1 MNLSIGTPMYG
12 GMCFAKYTQSML
24 SLNEYFCKQPNSS
37 MTTIY
42 LFNQSLITLA
52 RNTIVHKFL
61 NNTNSSH
68 LFFIDADISFKTE
81 DVIRML
87 NYDKDIILGGYPLK
101 DINFK
106 NIIGKKDNLED
117 YSGMYNISPVKNI
130 NKTKPFEVKW
140 GGCGFMLISR
150 KVFKKMIHST
160 EYFIYNNEKIYK
172 FFSSGKI
179 KEDSNFL
186 PEDFNFCYN
195 FRKLGGKIFL
205 DPLCKL
211 THFGNYEFSGNCF
224 NI

>member
-24 SLNEYFCKQPNSS
+24 SLNEYFCKHKKHTL
-37 MTTIY
+37 TTIY

-61 NNTNSSH
+61 NHTNSSH
-68 LFFIDADISFKTE
+68 LLFIDADMSFRTE

-87 NYDKDIILGGYPLK
+87 QYDKDVILGSYPLK

-106 NIIGKKDNLED
+106 NVLNKKNNLID
-117 YSGMYNISPVKNI
+117 YSGVFNVTPVNKISK
-130 NKTKPFEVKW
+130 KDPFEVQW

-150 KVFKKMIHST
+150 KTFKKMIPKTH
-160 EYFIYNNEKIYK
+160 YFIYNKEKVYK
-172 FFSSGKI
+172 FFSSGKAE
-179 KEDSNFL
+179 EDDKFL

-195 FRKLGGKIFL
+195 FRKLGGKVFL
-205 DPLCKL
+205 DPLCQL

>member
-24 SLNEYFCKQPNSS
+24 SLNEYFCKQPNHEL
-37 MTTIY
+37 TTIY

-68 LFFIDADISFKTE
+68 LFFIDSDISFKTE

-87 NYDKDIILGGYPLK
+87 NYDKDIILGSYPLK

-106 NIIGKKDNLED
+106 NIIGKKDNLEH
-117 YSGMYNISPVKNI
+117 YSGVYNVTPI
-130 NKTKPFEVKW
+130 NSVNKIEPFQVKW
-140 GGCGFMLISR
+140 GGCGFMLINR
-150 KVFKKMIHST
+150 KVFKRMMSKADYYI
-160 EYFIYNNEKIYK
+160 FNKEKVYK
-172 FFSSGKI
+172 FFNSGKT
-179 KEDSNFL
+179 KENNNFL
-186 PEDFNFCYN
+186 SEDFNFCYN
-195 FRKLGGKIFL
+195 FRNLGGKIFL

-211 THFGNYEFSGNCF
+211 THFGSYEFSGNCF
-224 NI
+224 SI